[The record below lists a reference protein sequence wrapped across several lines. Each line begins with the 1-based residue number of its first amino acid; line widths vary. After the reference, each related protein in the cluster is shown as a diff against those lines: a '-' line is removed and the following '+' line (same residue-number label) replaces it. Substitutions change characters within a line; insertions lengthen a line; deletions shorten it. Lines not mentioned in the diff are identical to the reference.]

1 MTGRKT
7 KRTVRCADGG
17 PAAGKPSLP
26 GQAVLVMQGGG
37 ALGAFQAGVYEALH
51 EAGIEPDWVVGTS
64 IGAINGA
71 LIAGN
76 PPQERLPRLREFWE
90 RVAGGTASAAH
101 WSAFGMGN
109 LMHNLGA
116 VTHGIP
122 GFFTPNA
129 SSWFGAHTPVGIGSA
144 SYYSTAPLRRTLGE
158 LVDFGRMARG
168 GTRLTLGAVNVN
180 SGRMRYFDSRD
191 EAVGIDHVMASGAL
205 PPAFPAVVID
215 GEPYW
220 DGGIYSNTP
229 IEVVMDDKPRRDSV
243 IFAAQL
249 WQQEDAE
256 PQTIRHVM
264 ARLKDIQYSSRAA
277 SHIVRQQQIHHLR
290 HVVRELGRL
299 MPASAR
305 TTPEVK
311 ELLGWGC
318 GTAMHVLPLQAPLL
332 DGDDHTK
339 DIDFTPA
346 GIHARWSAG
355 RELTRRRLAE
365 APWRGAADPGAGILV
380 HD

>member
-1 MTGRKT
+1 MAKSRT
-7 KRTVRCADGG
+7 KSASHTPSPV
-17 PAAGKPSLP
+17 AAGNLQLP
-26 GQAVLVMQGGG
+26 GQVVLVMQGGG
-37 ALGAFQAGVYEALH
+37 ALGAFQAGVYEAMH

-71 LIAGN
+71 IIAGN
-76 PPQERLPRLREFWE
+76 SSQNRLSRLRQFWE
-90 RVAGGTASAAH
+90 MVASGAASAPH
-101 WSAFGMGN
+101 WKAFGMGN
-109 LMHNLGA
+109 LMHNLNTVA
-116 VTHGIP
+116 RGIP
-122 GFFTPNA
+122 GFFAPNPA
-129 SSWFGAHTPVGIGSA
+129 SWVGAHTPLGISDA
-144 SYYSTAPLRRTLGE
+144 SYYSTAPLRRTLAE
-158 LVDFGRMARG
+158 LVDFGRITKG

-180 SGRMRYFDSRD
+180 LGRMRYFDSRD
-191 EAVGIDHVMASGAL
+191 EVVGIDHVMASGAL
-205 PPAFPAVVID
+205 PPAFPAAVID
-215 GEPYW
+215 GEPFW

-229 IEVVMDDKPRRDSV
+229 IEVVMDDHPRRDSV

-256 PQTIRHVM
+256 PQTIQHVM

-277 SHIVRQQQIHHLR
+277 SHIARQQQIHHLR

-305 TTPEVK
+305 AKPEIK

-318 GTAMHVLPLQAPLL
+318 GTVMHVLPLQAPLL

-339 DIDFTPA
+339 DIDFTPG
-346 GIHARWSAG
+346 GIRARWAAG

-365 APWRGAADPGAGILV
+365 APWRGAADPRAGILV